1 MISRKH
7 LSQNIAFGLFRLLS
21 LSVVG
26 ILFAILGFIIYKG
39 IGVIDWEFLTG
50 APTDGMTSGGILPA
64 IVGTFCLMTGSAL
77 FAFPVGVM
85 SGIYMNEYAP
95 KGWIVRFIRMMT
107 NNLSGIPSIVFGL
120 FGMALFVNYMDFGD
134 SILAGSL
141 TLGLLSLPL
150 VIRTT
155 EEALKAIPDN
165 LREGSRA
172 LGATKQQTIW
182 HVILPMGM
190 PNIITGLILALGRVS
205 GETAP
210 ILFTC
215 AAYFLP
221 QLPGSIFDQ
230 CMALPMNVL
239 LGWHIQTIIVVTSVA
254 IVLYSMLGGMKAVI
268 WTEAIQGIILIGGAL
283 VCMFILL
290 FDMPGGPV
298 QTFSIAMEDG
308 KFSLGSFGSSLSEST
323 FWVCLIYGIFTNLQ
337 NYGID
342 QSYVQRYHTAKNE
355 KEAKFSALFGGYLFI
370 PVSAVFF
377 MIGTGLYA
385 FYKVHPGILPDGVGA
400 DYVFPFFIVN
410 ELPVGLTGLLIAS
423 IFAAGMS
430 TIATSVTSSST
441 IILTDYYQRFRKHAG
456 NRERMLV
463 LKLSS
468 VGVGVAGILVA
479 FAFMSVQSALD
490 AWWALASIFSGGM
503 LGLFL
508 LGYISRKARNFDAVL
523 GVVCG
528 VILVCWIVISPF
540 VHANLAIVFGTL
552 LIFLVGFLSANLL
565 NKRRCK

>member
-1 MISRKH
+1 MHIIDIIVF
-7 LSQNIAFGLFRLLS
+7 LLFTGGVVAFGCSFFKKKGTSEEFTSAGRSLPGWVVGMSIFATYVSSISYLGYPGKAFSGDWNAFVFS
-21 LSVVG
+21 LS
-26 ILFAILGFIIYKG
+26 IPIASYFAARYFVPFYRSQDSISAYSFLENRFGPWARIYASSCYL
-39 IGVIDWEFLTG
+39 LTQI
-50 APTDGMTSGGILPA
+50 AR
-64 IVGTFCLMTGSAL
+64 TGS
-77 FAFPVGVM
+77 
-85 SGIYMNEYAP
+85 
-95 KGWIVRFIRMMT
+95 
-107 NNLSGIPSIVFGL
+107 
-120 FGMALFVNYMDFGD
+120 
-134 SILAGSL
+134 ILY
-141 TLGLLSLPL
+141 LL
-150 VIRTT
+150 
-155 EEALKAIPDN
+155 
-165 LREGSRA
+165 
-172 LGATKQQTIW
+172 
-182 HVILPMGM
+182 
-190 PNIITGLILALGRVS
+190 
-205 GETAP
+205 
-210 ILFTC
+210 
-215 AAYFLP
+215 
-221 QLPGSIFDQ
+221 
-230 CMALPMNVL
+230 ALPMNVL

-290 FDMPGGPV
+290 FDMPEGPA

-385 FYKVHPGILPDGVGA
+385 FYKVHPGVLPDGVGA

-552 LIFLVGFLSANLL
+552 LIFLVGFLSANLF

>member
-1 MISRKH
+1 MHIIDIIVF
-7 LSQNIAFGLFRLLS
+7 LLFTGGVVAFGCSFFKKKGTSEEFTSAGRSLPGWVVGMSIFATYVSSISYLGYPGKAFSGDWNAFVFS
-21 LSVVG
+21 LS
-26 ILFAILGFIIYKG
+26 IPIASYFAARYFVPFYRSQDSISAYSFLENRFGPWARIYASSCYL
-39 IGVIDWEFLTG
+39 LTQI
-50 APTDGMTSGGILPA
+50 AR
-64 IVGTFCLMTGSAL
+64 TGS
-77 FAFPVGVM
+77 
-85 SGIYMNEYAP
+85 
-95 KGWIVRFIRMMT
+95 
-107 NNLSGIPSIVFGL
+107 
-120 FGMALFVNYMDFGD
+120 
-134 SILAGSL
+134 ILY
-141 TLGLLSLPL
+141 LL
-150 VIRTT
+150 
-155 EEALKAIPDN
+155 
-165 LREGSRA
+165 
-172 LGATKQQTIW
+172 
-182 HVILPMGM
+182 
-190 PNIITGLILALGRVS
+190 
-205 GETAP
+205 
-210 ILFTC
+210 
-215 AAYFLP
+215 
-221 QLPGSIFDQ
+221 
-230 CMALPMNVL
+230 ALPMNVL

-323 FWVCLIYGIFTNLQ
+323 FWVCLIYGIFNNLQ

>member
-1 MISRKH
+1 MHIIDIIVF
-7 LSQNIAFGLFRLLS
+7 LLFTGGVVAFGCSFFKKKGTSEEFTSAGRSLPGWVVGMSIFATYVSSISYLGYPGKAFSGDWNAFVFS
-21 LSVVG
+21 LS
-26 ILFAILGFIIYKG
+26 IPIASYFAARYFVPFYRSQDSISAYSFLENRFGPWARIYASSCYL
-39 IGVIDWEFLTG
+39 LTQI
-50 APTDGMTSGGILPA
+50 AR
-64 IVGTFCLMTGSAL
+64 TGS
-77 FAFPVGVM
+77 
-85 SGIYMNEYAP
+85 
-95 KGWIVRFIRMMT
+95 
-107 NNLSGIPSIVFGL
+107 
-120 FGMALFVNYMDFGD
+120 
-134 SILAGSL
+134 ILY
-141 TLGLLSLPL
+141 LL
-150 VIRTT
+150 
-155 EEALKAIPDN
+155 
-165 LREGSRA
+165 
-172 LGATKQQTIW
+172 
-182 HVILPMGM
+182 
-190 PNIITGLILALGRVS
+190 
-205 GETAP
+205 
-210 ILFTC
+210 
-215 AAYFLP
+215 
-221 QLPGSIFDQ
+221 
-230 CMALPMNVL
+230 ALPMNVL
-239 LGWHIQTIIVVTSVA
+239 LGWNIQTIIIVTSVA

-290 FDMPGGPV
+290 FDMPEGPA

-323 FWVCLIYGIFTNLQ
+323 FWVCLIYGVFTNLQ

-430 TIATSVTSSST
+430 TITTSVTSSST

-552 LIFLVGFLSANLL
+552 LIFLVGFLSANLF

>member
-1 MISRKH
+1 MHIIDIIVF
-7 LSQNIAFGLFRLLS
+7 LLFTGGVVAFGCSFFKKKGTSEEFTSAGRSLPGWVVGMSIFATYVSSISYLGYPGKAFSGDWNAFVFS
-21 LSVVG
+21 LSIPIASYSAARYFVPFYRSQDSISAYSFLENRFG
-26 ILFAILGFIIYKG
+26 PWARIYASSCYL
-39 IGVIDWEFLTG
+39 LTQI
-50 APTDGMTSGGILPA
+50 AR
-64 IVGTFCLMTGSAL
+64 TGS
-77 FAFPVGVM
+77 
-85 SGIYMNEYAP
+85 
-95 KGWIVRFIRMMT
+95 
-107 NNLSGIPSIVFGL
+107 
-120 FGMALFVNYMDFGD
+120 
-134 SILAGSL
+134 ILY
-141 TLGLLSLPL
+141 LL
-150 VIRTT
+150 
-155 EEALKAIPDN
+155 
-165 LREGSRA
+165 
-172 LGATKQQTIW
+172 
-182 HVILPMGM
+182 
-190 PNIITGLILALGRVS
+190 
-205 GETAP
+205 
-210 ILFTC
+210 
-215 AAYFLP
+215 
-221 QLPGSIFDQ
+221 
-230 CMALPMNVL
+230 ALPMNVL
-239 LGWHIQTIIVVTSVA
+239 LGWNIQTIIIVTSVA

-290 FDMPGGPV
+290 FDMPEGPA
-298 QTFSIAMEDG
+298 QTFSITMEDG

-323 FWVCLIYGIFTNLQ
+323 FWVCLIYGVFTNLQ

-385 FYKVHPGILPDGVGA
+385 FYKVHPGVLPDGVGA

-552 LIFLVGFLSANLL
+552 LIFLVGFLSANLF

>member
-1 MISRKH
+1 MHIIDIIIF
-7 LSQNIAFGLFRLLS
+7 LLFTGGVVAFGCSFFKKKGTSEEFTSAGRSLPGWVVGMSIFATYVSSISYLGYPGKAFSGDWNAFVFS
-21 LSVVG
+21 LS
-26 ILFAILGFIIYKG
+26 IPIASYFAARYFVPFYRSQDSISAYSFLENRFGPWARIYASSCYL
-39 IGVIDWEFLTG
+39 LTQI
-50 APTDGMTSGGILPA
+50 AR
-64 IVGTFCLMTGSAL
+64 TGS
-77 FAFPVGVM
+77 
-85 SGIYMNEYAP
+85 
-95 KGWIVRFIRMMT
+95 
-107 NNLSGIPSIVFGL
+107 
-120 FGMALFVNYMDFGD
+120 
-134 SILAGSL
+134 ILY
-141 TLGLLSLPL
+141 LL
-150 VIRTT
+150 
-155 EEALKAIPDN
+155 
-165 LREGSRA
+165 
-172 LGATKQQTIW
+172 
-182 HVILPMGM
+182 
-190 PNIITGLILALGRVS
+190 
-205 GETAP
+205 
-210 ILFTC
+210 
-215 AAYFLP
+215 
-221 QLPGSIFDQ
+221 
-230 CMALPMNVL
+230 ALPMNVL
-239 LGWHIQTIIVVTSVA
+239 LGWHIQTIIIVTSVA

-290 FDMPGGPV
+290 FDMPGGPA

-323 FWVCLIYGIFTNLQ
+323 FWVCLIYGVFTNLQ

-342 QSYVQRYHTAKNE
+342 QSYVQRYHTAKSE

-385 FYKVHPGILPDGVGA
+385 FYKVHPGVLPDGVGA

-441 IILTDYYQRFRKHAG
+441 IILTDYYQHFRKHAG

-508 LGYISRKARNFDAVL
+508 LGYISRKARKFDAVL

-528 VILVCWIVISPF
+528 VILVCWIMISPF

-552 LIFLVGFLSANLL
+552 LIFLVGFLSANLF

>member
-1 MISRKH
+1 MHIIDIIVF
-7 LSQNIAFGLFRLLS
+7 LLFTGGVVAFGCSFFKKKGTSEEFTSAGRSLPGWVVGMSIFATYVSSISYLGYPGKAFSGDWNAFVFS
-21 LSVVG
+21 LS
-26 ILFAILGFIIYKG
+26 IPIASYFAARYFVPFYRSQDSISAYSFLENRFGPWARIYASSCYL
-39 IGVIDWEFLTG
+39 LTQI
-50 APTDGMTSGGILPA
+50 AR
-64 IVGTFCLMTGSAL
+64 TGS
-77 FAFPVGVM
+77 
-85 SGIYMNEYAP
+85 
-95 KGWIVRFIRMMT
+95 
-107 NNLSGIPSIVFGL
+107 
-120 FGMALFVNYMDFGD
+120 
-134 SILAGSL
+134 ILY
-141 TLGLLSLPL
+141 LL
-150 VIRTT
+150 
-155 EEALKAIPDN
+155 
-165 LREGSRA
+165 
-172 LGATKQQTIW
+172 
-182 HVILPMGM
+182 
-190 PNIITGLILALGRVS
+190 
-205 GETAP
+205 
-210 ILFTC
+210 
-215 AAYFLP
+215 
-221 QLPGSIFDQ
+221 
-230 CMALPMNVL
+230 ALPMNVL

-283 VCMFILL
+283 ACMFILL

-385 FYKVHPGILPDGVGA
+385 FYKVHPGILPDGVRA

-508 LGYISRKARNFDAVL
+508 LGYISKKARNFDAVL

>member
-1 MISRKH
+1 MHIIDIIVF
-7 LSQNIAFGLFRLLS
+7 LLFTGGVVAFGCSFFKKKGTSEEFTSAGRSLPGWVVGMSIFATYVSSISYLGYPGKAFSGDWNAFVFS
-21 LSVVG
+21 LS
-26 ILFAILGFIIYKG
+26 IPIASYFAARYFVPFYRSQDSISAYSFLENRFGPWARIYASSCYL
-39 IGVIDWEFLTG
+39 LTQI
-50 APTDGMTSGGILPA
+50 AR
-64 IVGTFCLMTGSAL
+64 TGS
-77 FAFPVGVM
+77 
-85 SGIYMNEYAP
+85 
-95 KGWIVRFIRMMT
+95 
-107 NNLSGIPSIVFGL
+107 
-120 FGMALFVNYMDFGD
+120 
-134 SILAGSL
+134 ILY
-141 TLGLLSLPL
+141 LL
-150 VIRTT
+150 
-155 EEALKAIPDN
+155 
-165 LREGSRA
+165 
-172 LGATKQQTIW
+172 
-182 HVILPMGM
+182 
-190 PNIITGLILALGRVS
+190 
-205 GETAP
+205 
-210 ILFTC
+210 
-215 AAYFLP
+215 
-221 QLPGSIFDQ
+221 
-230 CMALPMNVL
+230 ALPMNVL

-268 WTEAIQGIILIGGAL
+268 WTEAIQGIILIGGAV

-385 FYKVHPGILPDGVGA
+385 FYKVHPGILPAGVGA

>member
-1 MISRKH
+1 MHIIDIIVFLLFTSGVV
-7 LSQNIAFGLFRLLS
+7 AFGCSFFKKKGTSEEFTSAGRSLPGWVVGMSIFATYVSSISYLGYPGKAFSGDWNAFVFS
-21 LSVVG
+21 LS
-26 ILFAILGFIIYKG
+26 IPIASYFAARYFVPFYRSQDSISAYSFLENRFGPWARIYASSCYL
-39 IGVIDWEFLTG
+39 LTQI
-50 APTDGMTSGGILPA
+50 AR
-64 IVGTFCLMTGSAL
+64 TGS
-77 FAFPVGVM
+77 
-85 SGIYMNEYAP
+85 
-95 KGWIVRFIRMMT
+95 
-107 NNLSGIPSIVFGL
+107 
-120 FGMALFVNYMDFGD
+120 
-134 SILAGSL
+134 ILY
-141 TLGLLSLPL
+141 LL
-150 VIRTT
+150 
-155 EEALKAIPDN
+155 
-165 LREGSRA
+165 
-172 LGATKQQTIW
+172 
-182 HVILPMGM
+182 
-190 PNIITGLILALGRVS
+190 
-205 GETAP
+205 
-210 ILFTC
+210 
-215 AAYFLP
+215 
-221 QLPGSIFDQ
+221 
-230 CMALPMNVL
+230 ALPMNVL

-308 KFSLGSFGSSLSEST
+308 KFSLGNFGSSLSEST

-508 LGYISRKARNFDAVL
+508 LGYISKKARNFDAVL

>member
-1 MISRKH
+1 MHIIDIIVF
-7 LSQNIAFGLFRLLS
+7 LLFTGGVVAFGCSFFKKKGTSEEFTSAGRSLPGWVVGMSIFATYVSSISYLGYPGKAFSGDWNAFVFS
-21 LSVVG
+21 LS
-26 ILFAILGFIIYKG
+26 IPIASYFAARYFVPFYRSQDSISAYSFLENRFGPWARIYASSCYL
-39 IGVIDWEFLTG
+39 LTQI
-50 APTDGMTSGGILPA
+50 AR
-64 IVGTFCLMTGSAL
+64 TGS
-77 FAFPVGVM
+77 
-85 SGIYMNEYAP
+85 
-95 KGWIVRFIRMMT
+95 
-107 NNLSGIPSIVFGL
+107 
-120 FGMALFVNYMDFGD
+120 
-134 SILAGSL
+134 ILY
-141 TLGLLSLPL
+141 LL
-150 VIRTT
+150 
-155 EEALKAIPDN
+155 
-165 LREGSRA
+165 
-172 LGATKQQTIW
+172 
-182 HVILPMGM
+182 
-190 PNIITGLILALGRVS
+190 
-205 GETAP
+205 
-210 ILFTC
+210 
-215 AAYFLP
+215 
-221 QLPGSIFDQ
+221 
-230 CMALPMNVL
+230 ALPMNVL
-239 LGWHIQTIIVVTSVA
+239 LGWNIQTIIIVTSVA

-290 FDMPGGPV
+290 FDMPEGPA

-323 FWVCLIYGIFTNLQ
+323 FWVCLIYGVFTNLQ

-385 FYKVHPGILPDGVGA
+385 FYKVHPGVLPDGVGA

-441 IILTDYYQRFRKHAG
+441 IILTDYYHRFRKHAG

-552 LIFLVGFLSANLL
+552 LIFLVGFLSANLF

>member
-1 MISRKH
+1 MHIIDIIVF
-7 LSQNIAFGLFRLLS
+7 LLFTGGVVAFGCSFFKKKGTSEEFTSAGRSLPGWVVGMSIFATYVSSISYLGYPGKAFSGDWNAFVFS
-21 LSVVG
+21 LS
-26 ILFAILGFIIYKG
+26 IPIASYFAARYFVPFYRSQDSISAYSFLENRFGPWARIYASSCYL
-39 IGVIDWEFLTG
+39 LTQI
-50 APTDGMTSGGILPA
+50 AR
-64 IVGTFCLMTGSAL
+64 TGS
-77 FAFPVGVM
+77 
-85 SGIYMNEYAP
+85 
-95 KGWIVRFIRMMT
+95 
-107 NNLSGIPSIVFGL
+107 
-120 FGMALFVNYMDFGD
+120 
-134 SILAGSL
+134 ILY
-141 TLGLLSLPL
+141 LL
-150 VIRTT
+150 
-155 EEALKAIPDN
+155 
-165 LREGSRA
+165 
-172 LGATKQQTIW
+172 
-182 HVILPMGM
+182 
-190 PNIITGLILALGRVS
+190 
-205 GETAP
+205 
-210 ILFTC
+210 
-215 AAYFLP
+215 
-221 QLPGSIFDQ
+221 
-230 CMALPMNVL
+230 ALPMNVL

-552 LIFLVGFLSANLL
+552 LIFLVGFLSANLF
-565 NKRRCK
+565 NKRRCKQNNLILCIRRVKTKMTAPNGYR

>member
-1 MISRKH
+1 MHIIDIIVF
-7 LSQNIAFGLFRLLS
+7 LLFTGGVVAFGCSFFKKKGTSEEFTSAGRSLPGWVVGMSIFATYVSSISYLGYPGKAFSGDWNAFVFS
-21 LSVVG
+21 LS
-26 ILFAILGFIIYKG
+26 IPIASYFAACYFVPFYRSQDSISAYSFLENRFGPWARIYASSCYL
-39 IGVIDWEFLTG
+39 LTQI
-50 APTDGMTSGGILPA
+50 AR
-64 IVGTFCLMTGSAL
+64 TGS
-77 FAFPVGVM
+77 
-85 SGIYMNEYAP
+85 
-95 KGWIVRFIRMMT
+95 
-107 NNLSGIPSIVFGL
+107 
-120 FGMALFVNYMDFGD
+120 
-134 SILAGSL
+134 ILY
-141 TLGLLSLPL
+141 LL
-150 VIRTT
+150 
-155 EEALKAIPDN
+155 
-165 LREGSRA
+165 
-172 LGATKQQTIW
+172 
-182 HVILPMGM
+182 
-190 PNIITGLILALGRVS
+190 
-205 GETAP
+205 
-210 ILFTC
+210 
-215 AAYFLP
+215 
-221 QLPGSIFDQ
+221 
-230 CMALPMNVL
+230 ALPMNVL

-385 FYKVHPGILPDGVGA
+385 FYKVHPGILPDGVRA

-508 LGYISRKARNFDAVL
+508 LGYISKKARNFDAVL

>member
-1 MISRKH
+1 MHIIDIIVFLLFTSGVV
-7 LSQNIAFGLFRLLS
+7 AFGCSFFKKKGTSEEFTSAGRSLPGWVVGMSIFATYVSSISYLGYPGKACSGDWNAFVFS
-21 LSVVG
+21 LS
-26 ILFAILGFIIYKG
+26 IPIASYFAARYFVPFYRSQDSISAYSFLENRFGPWARIYASSCYL
-39 IGVIDWEFLTG
+39 LTQI
-50 APTDGMTSGGILPA
+50 AR
-64 IVGTFCLMTGSAL
+64 TGS
-77 FAFPVGVM
+77 
-85 SGIYMNEYAP
+85 
-95 KGWIVRFIRMMT
+95 
-107 NNLSGIPSIVFGL
+107 
-120 FGMALFVNYMDFGD
+120 
-134 SILAGSL
+134 ILY
-141 TLGLLSLPL
+141 LL
-150 VIRTT
+150 
-155 EEALKAIPDN
+155 
-165 LREGSRA
+165 
-172 LGATKQQTIW
+172 
-182 HVILPMGM
+182 
-190 PNIITGLILALGRVS
+190 
-205 GETAP
+205 
-210 ILFTC
+210 
-215 AAYFLP
+215 
-221 QLPGSIFDQ
+221 
-230 CMALPMNVL
+230 ALPMNVL

-385 FYKVHPGILPDGVGA
+385 FYKVHPGILPDGVRA

-508 LGYISRKARNFDAVL
+508 LGYISKKARNFDAVL

>member
-1 MISRKH
+1 MH
-7 LSQNIAFGLFRLLS
+7 
-21 LSVVG
+21 
-26 ILFAILGFIIYKG
+26 II
-39 IGVIDWEFLTG
+39 D
-50 APTDGMTSGGILPA
+50 
-64 IVGTFCLMTGSAL
+64 
-77 FAFPVGVM
+77 
-85 SGIYMNEYAP
+85 
-95 KGWIVRFIRMMT
+95 
-107 NNLSGIPSIVFGL
+107 
-120 FGMALFVNYMDFGD
+120 
-134 SILAGSL
+134 
-141 TLGLLSLPL
+141 
-150 VIRTT
+150 
-155 EEALKAIPDN
+155 
-165 LREGSRA
+165 
-172 LGATKQQTIW
+172 
-182 HVILPMGM
+182 
-190 PNIITGLILALGRVS
+190 IIIF
-205 GETAP
+205 
-210 ILFTC
+210 ILFTGGVVAFGC
-215 AAYFLP
+215 SFFKKKGTSEEFTSAGRS
-221 QLPGSIFDQ
+221 LPGWVVGMSIFATYVSSISYLGYPGKAFSGDWNAFVFSLSIPIASYFAARYFVPFYRSQ
-230 CMALPMNVL
+230 DSISAYSFLENRFGPWARIYASSCYLLTQIARTGSILYLLALPMNVL

-377 MIGTGLYA
+377 MIGTGLYV

-410 ELPVGLTGLLIAS
+410 ELPMGLIGLLIAS

-508 LGYISRKARNFDAVL
+508 LGYISRKACNFDAVL